1 VAVHIEERQ
10 VDERAQRFTKEI
22 AEMRIEDP
30 SPGRHGLWARVG
42 LVAMLVGVGV
52 ALLGFTRSLDAIDAF
67 AQRDAMALG
76 LLGIAT
82 TIAGAAIYIRYAT
95 TKVLRFWLA
104 RLTFE
109 LHAGDEARGGQR

>member
-1 VAVHIEERQ
+1 MEERQ
-10 VDERAQRFTKEI
+10 VQQRAERFTKEI

-52 ALLGFTRSLDAIDAF
+52 AFLGFSRSTGATDAF

-82 TIAGAAIYIRYAT
+82 TIAGAAVYLRYAI

-104 RLTFE
+104 RLSFE
-109 LHAGDEARGGQR
+109 LHAGDEVRGGQG

>member
-1 VAVHIEERQ
+1 
-10 VDERAQRFTKEI
+10 
-22 AEMRIEDP
+22 
-30 SPGRHGLWARVG
+30 
-42 LVAMLVGVGV
+42 
-52 ALLGFTRSLDAIDAF
+52 
-67 AQRDAMALG
+67 MALG

-82 TIAGAAIYIRYAT
+82 TIAGAAIYIRYAI